1 MTMRLYTP
9 AIKAKANDISS
20 LASLS
25 TEALSRIT
33 PLLEVPISVE
43 KQLVETQVE
52 KSVKETAEKLPDIPF
67 YFDPLGIESPMRQ
80 IAAFR
85 ALATIGRKII
95 PTISLDRPLDLP
107 ALREVLSTHSLK
119 LCIRV
124 DQTDVE
130 AFEETWD
137 RLEHLSQL
145 LGADSRELD
154 IIVDFKRL
162 KPLQDVWHLRD
173 LTVDFFAARPRAV
186 RIGDPIILASSAL
199 DSVAEV
205 EPDKTKAIPRQEL
218 GLWAAICFEL
228 AHLNVKF
235 GDYGVVSPNFV
246 FSGPNP
252 NANAKIR
259 YTAGANI
266 HYFRG
271 HGLYKPSRF
280 DQYHD
285 IAKRVTDSG
294 HYLGSEFSVGDLY
307 IRRCADREDGPGNL
321 ATWVRVDT
329 NHHAELTTQQ
339 VGALYESVQ
348 AISGEEEIRELLT
361 TV

>member
-1 MTMRLYTP
+1 MRLYTP

-43 KQLVETQVE
+43 RQLVETKVE
-52 KSVKETAEKLPDIPF
+52 KSVKEVAEKLPDIPF

-80 IAAFR
+80 IAAFH
-85 ALATIGRKII
+85 ALATLGRKVI

-107 ALREVLSTHSLK
+107 ALRNVLNTHSLK
-119 LCIRV
+119 LCIRL
-124 DQTDVE
+124 DATDVE
-130 AFEETWD
+130 AYEETWD
-137 RLEHLSQL
+137 RLGHLSRQL
-145 LGADSRELD
+145 NDESRKLD
-154 IIVDFKRL
+154 VIVDLKRL
-162 KPLQDVWHLRD
+162 KPSKNVSHIRD
-173 LTVDFFAARPRAV
+173 IVVDFFAARPRAV
-186 RIGDPIILASSAL
+186 PISESIVLASSAL

-205 EPDKTKAIPRQEL
+205 DIDKTKAIRREEL
-218 GLWAAICFEL
+218 GLWAVICFEL
-228 AHLNVKF
+228 AHLDMKF

-259 YTAGANI
+259 YTAGESI

-271 HGLYKPSRF
+271 HGLYRPSRF
-280 DQYHD
+280 DQYHEL
-285 IAKRVTDSG
+285 AKRVTDSG
-294 HYLGSEFSVGDLY
+294 LYLGSNFSAGDEH
-307 IRRCADREDGPGNL
+307 IRRCADRQCGPGNL

-329 NHHAELTTQQ
+329 NHHAELTTRQIT
-339 VGALYESVQ
+339 ALHAGLHGISNES
-348 AISGEEEIRELLT
+348 EIRDLLV